1 MTARIAYYRV
11 DGSEMTMKEWATG
24 RADGDW
30 ERAQRQ
36 TTIGDVEIS
45 TVWLGMDHS
54 HGDGPPLIFETMVF
68 GGGLDQ
74 QQWRYSTLEAA
85 HAGHD
90 EAVQKVR
97 MEADAFRAAASD
109 PELVAAARRVKESL
123 ATHCAQF
130 SIEDY
135 DAAAY
140 RRLIEEAEL
149 TNAPETTGGA
159 E

>member
-1 MTARIAYYRV
+1 MTARMAYYRV

-45 TVWLGMDHS
+45 TVWLGLDHQY
-54 HGDGPPLIFETMVF
+54 GDGPPLIFETMVF

-74 QQWRYSTLEAA
+74 QQWRYSTLDAA

-90 EAVQKVR
+90 EVVEKVR
-97 MEADAFRAAASD
+97 VEADAFRAVASG

-123 ATHCAQF
+123 AAHCAQF
-130 SIEDY
+130 GIEYY
-135 DAAAY
+135 DVAAY
-140 RRLIEEAEL
+140 RRLIEEA
-149 TNAPETTGGA
+149 GA
-159 E
+159 